1 MKLILYYVYKKNI
14 YIYIY
19 LCITFYFN
27 IYILIC
33 MSIFYVLK
41 NIYNILY
48 KMLILKYFLKHMY
61 ILCIE
66 NMEYKIILTICI
78 NYLYWSN
85 CAVNA
90 RN

>member
-1 MKLILYYVYKKNI
+1 MYKKIYI

-19 LCITFYFN
+19 LCITF
-27 IYILIC
+27 YILIC

-78 NYLYWSN
+78 NDLYWSN